1 LIIKA
6 VESASTTDFHQN
18 DAALFR
24 LARAMIDIK
33 HATGTYPAPKILK
46 QVFAQWAQSNRRF
59 WRPGQSWNDYWIDFL
74 QACKDAR
81 YGLTENPLEPAWKR
95 ALSVD
100 PPQEALDYFDDPKM
114 QLFVSFLRELQIL
127 NGERPIYVSTRAIA
141 ERFGISNV
149 TAAKWMK
156 ALIPLGI
163 LRLAELGTTTHC
175 PRYFYLPLKTRISE
189 AFIINPT
196 LPSSELPTL
205 TNGDRPLQLIS

>member
-1 LIIKA
+1 
-6 VESASTTDFHQN
+6 
-18 DAALFR
+18 
-24 LARAMIDIK
+24 
-33 HATGTYPAPKILK
+33 
-46 QVFAQWAQSNRRF
+46 
-59 WRPGQSWNDYWIDFL
+59 
-74 QACKDAR
+74 
-81 YGLTENPLEPAWKR
+81 
-95 ALSVD
+95 
-100 PPQEALDYFDDPKM
+100 M

-163 LRLAELGTTTHC
+163 LRLAEPGTTTHC

-196 LPSSELPTL
+196 LPSAELPTL